1 MVRLAFSVV
10 ALKWHSRGCCFRVS
24 EKEETIC
31 RSYTNVICH
40 WRVHL
45 GLCRAAQHAD
55 MIPDD
60 LTDLPGH
67 THIIY
72 KTYNSKNVCSSS
84 SSTTLI
90 SHRKSY
96 ITASHMPLVLI
107 CLSKLHCGIHI
118 RTNIALAIN
127 KRRCNMF
134 YYNQFR
140 FVAFITFFFLFV
152 FFGRICYCFLFL
164 FLGWAYIGLV
174 SPAHTPFILWWWKS
188 FVQYSGK
195 LFENFTVLWHHIRA
209 RKIGVLSFIR
219 KVP

>member
-10 ALKWHSRGCCFRVS
+10 ALKWHSRGCCFCVS

-45 GLCRAAQHAD
+45 GLRRAAQHAD

-67 THIIY
+67 THVIY

-84 SSTTLI
+84 SSLI

-118 RTNIALAIN
+118 RTNIAMAIN
-127 KRRCNMF
+127 KQRCNMF
-134 YYNQFR
+134 NYNQFR
-140 FVAFITFFFLFV
+140 FVAFVTFVCFFVIFATA
-152 FFGRICYCFLFL
+152 FYFYF
-164 FLGWAYIGLV
+164 WDE
-174 SPAHTPFILWWWKS
+174 PT
-188 FVQYSGK
+188 
-195 LFENFTVLWHHIRA
+195 
-209 RKIGVLSFIR
+209 
-219 KVP
+219 